1 MDIKKV
7 PYKKNNSF
15 TDLSIKTGNN
25 EHLMLIRIKEI
36 FEKNKN
42 KDFLKSN
49 KKILDRISNHLFNK
63 SNNEKNIFK
72 LSPNVVKEIE
82 TIDDNKI
89 LNYLIHR
96 FRYEI
101 FPSTQEVDSF
111 PPYLQI
117 EPSSICNYRCVF
129 CFQTDD
135 TFNKRSQG
143 HMGKMSLQL
152 FKRIIDQAENNIEFI
167 SLASRG
173 EPLLCPEIIPMLAYT
188 RGKFLNLK
196 MNTNAYELDEEKSH
210 AILSSGLKTLV
221 FSADAA
227 DKESYEKM
235 RVYGKFERIMEN
247 IKRFKEIKQKHYSD
261 SKIITRVSGVKID
274 DNQNINDMEKVWGD
288 LVDQVAFVTYC
299 AWTDTYND
307 EKNNIESP
315 CSELWRR
322 MYVWWDGK
330 MNPCENDYKSY
341 LKIGNFNENSIKEAW
356 NSEFYKKLRE
366 DHISKKRNKHT
377 PCDRCTVV

>member
-1 MDIKKV
+1 M
-7 PYKKNNSF
+7 
-15 TDLSIKTGNN
+15 
-25 EHLMLIRIKEI
+25 
-36 FEKNKN
+36 
-42 KDFLKSN
+42 
-49 KKILDRISNHLFNK
+49 
-63 SNNEKNIFK
+63 
-72 LSPNVVKEIE
+72 
-82 TIDDNKI
+82 
-89 LNYLIHR
+89 
-96 FRYEI
+96 
-101 FPSTQEVDSF
+101 
-111 PPYLQI
+111 
-117 EPSSICNYRCVF
+117 

-227 DKESYEKM
+227 DKVSYEKM

-330 MNPCENDYKSY
+330 MNHVKMITN
-341 LKIGNFNENSIKEAW
+341 LI
-356 NSEFYKKLRE
+356 
-366 DHISKKRNKHT
+366 
-377 PCDRCTVV
+377 

>member
-63 SNNEKNIFK
+63 SNSEKHIFK

-227 DKESYEKM
+227 DKVSYEKM

-247 IKRFKEIKQKHYSD
+247 IKRFKEINSLFDLFPLKHNSMQFFIPASD
-261 SKIITRVSGVKID
+261 PGVKTI
-274 DNQNINDMEKVWGD
+274 
-288 LVDQVAFVTYC
+288 
-299 AWTDTYND
+299 
-307 EKNNIESP
+307 
-315 CSELWRR
+315 
-322 MYVWWDGK
+322 
-330 MNPCENDYKSY
+330 
-341 LKIGNFNENSIKEAW
+341 
-356 NSEFYKKLRE
+356 
-366 DHISKKRNKHT
+366 
-377 PCDRCTVV
+377 